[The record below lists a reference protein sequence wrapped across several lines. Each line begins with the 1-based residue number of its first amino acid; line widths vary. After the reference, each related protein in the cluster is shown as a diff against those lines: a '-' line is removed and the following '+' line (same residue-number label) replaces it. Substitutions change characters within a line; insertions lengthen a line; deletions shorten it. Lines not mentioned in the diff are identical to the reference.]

1 MALKLAEEQA
11 LRELQEAKEEEAN
24 NPMKLLEN
32 RTEQSRNEIELLE
45 SLEELKDLNQRHENI
60 DYEALL
66 HQYDPRESIQQR
78 EERLARLD
86 EEYIKTIKFQGNG
99 NSSKRVIAEEII
111 EDVKEEESDEISK
124 KKPKIDSFAPKLPK
138 PISNNKK
145 PLVLV
150 KKKEPSV
157 ATVSKASITTA
168 TNSSKNNDAV
178 SDSTSNKEIGA
189 LHEDKAANES
199 NKPSGLSL
207 LCDYSDSNS
216 DDDT

>member
-66 HQYDPRESIQQR
+66 HQYNPKETVQQR

-86 EEYIKTIKFQGNG
+86 EEYIKTIKFQGSG
-99 NSSKRVIAEEII
+99 KSSKRIIAEEIV
-111 EDVKEEESDEISK
+111 EDVKDEEEVSK

-138 PISNNKK
+138 PISSRK

-150 KKKEPSV
+150 KKKEPV
-157 ATVSKASITTA
+157 VSTQSKVSNST
-168 TNSSKNNDAV
+168 TNSSETPTQN
-178 SDSTSNKEIGA
+178 SNEKSNSA
-189 LHEDKAANES
+189 ES
-199 NKPSGLSL
+199 NEEKSSTKTSGLSL

-216 DDDT
+216 DENDD